1 LECCSF
7 YEILLSTLHPL
18 LAEKGDN
25 FMIQVKDIYGNL
37 PTLETERLRLRK
49 VTKKDVRD
57 MFEYASNEKVSR
69 YVNWEKHRKLQDT
82 KEFVSFVLKQY
93 SNQSISPWA
102 MEIKALK
109 KCIGTIDFVTW
120 NPTHR
125 IAEIGYA
132 ISEEYWNKGF
142 VTEAAEKVIAF
153 GFEEMDL
160 VRIQARCFVENAA
173 SEKVMK
179 KIGMSYE
186 GTIRKAMFIKGAHQD
201 LKLYSILREEYTRNA

>member
-1 LECCSF
+1 
-7 YEILLSTLHPL
+7 
-18 LAEKGDN
+18 
-25 FMIQVKDIYGNL
+25 MIQVKDIYGNL

-109 KCIGTIDFVTW
+109 NVLAPLTLSLGTLLIALRKLAMRFLKHIGI
-120 NPTHR
+120 R
-125 IAEIGYA
+125 
-132 ISEEYWNKGF
+132 
-142 VTEAAEKVIAF
+142 
-153 GFEEMDL
+153 DL
-160 VRIQARCFVENAA
+160 LRKQL
-173 SEKVMK
+173 K
-179 KIGMSYE
+179 K
-186 GTIRKAMFIKGAHQD
+186 
-201 LKLYSILREEYTRNA
+201 